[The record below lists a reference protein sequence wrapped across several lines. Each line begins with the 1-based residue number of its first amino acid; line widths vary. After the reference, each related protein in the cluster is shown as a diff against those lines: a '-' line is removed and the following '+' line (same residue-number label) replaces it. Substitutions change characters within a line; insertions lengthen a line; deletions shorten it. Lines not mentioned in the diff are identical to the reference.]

1 MTTMF
6 NKEPVFISKNSF
18 KQNSQIAVQLRKY
31 VDIQIN
37 YSNITAIGG
46 ESYLYGLTNKQVIH
60 INHYTNSESIATDAY
75 TNNKF
80 YKKNLD
86 NCLINYNTFDKI
98 KHADLLIV
106 NLAKLNINLLNQINK
121 RYYKKIIIINCH
133 HDEFWKRLPLLS
145 NYKLSSRKQFITDS
159 YFITVNVLDNRNRVP
174 IFIPL
179 GTTCTMSYQ
188 LNEVGLRH
196 QAFPFDWAKMSVN
209 QLNKV
214 LINRFES
221 FTDVKVKKWSD
232 NHPQLGVDNTGSF
245 IISNP
250 YNITFAHEVIDKNS
264 IDVFKKTLDKR
275 IERLLSHKDN
285 YIKFVIF
292 NAGKPIDTDVLT
304 VNLSKYFNDF
314 DIQVI
319 YPDDQFTDW
328 KYSHMNWFNSIV

>member
-6 NKEPVFISKNSF
+6 NKEPVFISENSF
-18 KQNSQIAVQLRKY
+18 KQNSQIAIQLRKY
-31 VDIQIN
+31 VDSQIN
-37 YSNITAIGG
+37 YNNISAIGG
-46 ESYLYGLTNKQVIH
+46 ESYLYGLTNKQVTH

-80 YKKNLD
+80 YKKKLY

-106 NLAKLNINLLNQINK
+106 NLAKLNINLLKQINK
-121 RYYKKIIIINCH
+121 RYYKQIIIINCH
-133 HDEFWKRLPLLS
+133 HDEFWKRISLLS

-159 YFITVNVLDNRNRVP
+159 YFITVNVLNNRNRVP

-196 QAFPFDWAKMSVN
+196 QAFPFDWAKMSIN

-214 LINRFES
+214 LTNSFES
-221 FTDVKVKKWSD
+221 FSDIKVKKWSD
-232 NHPQLGVDNTGSF
+232 NHPHLETGHGSF
-245 IISNP
+245 IISNS

-264 IDVFKKTLDKR
+264 VDEFKKTLDKR
-275 IERLLSHKDN
+275 IERLLTHKDD

-292 NAGKPIDTDVLT
+292 NTGKPIDMTLLT
-304 VNLSKYFNDF
+304 VNLGKYFNDF
-314 DIQVI
+314 NILELH
-319 YPDDQFTDW
+319 PDNQFTNW
-328 KYSHMNWFNSIV
+328 KYSHMNWFDLIV